1 MHMHKPTFDL
11 IATDRETKARAG
23 IIHTAHGVVET
34 PAFMPVATQG
44 AIKALDHRFAR
55 SLSYSLLLANT
66 YHLYLR
72 PGTDVLQRFGGLHRF
87 MQWDRALLTDSGGF
101 QVYSLGTLRRV
112 SDDGVEFRSHIDG
125 SRHLFTPESVIHCQ
139 RAIGAD
145 IMMAFDECIGYPAS
159 REQAERALGRSMRWE
174 KRCYEV
180 HRTVPFFYDYPQQL
194 FAIIQGGTYSDLR
207 RRSIEELCSL
217 SFDGFAIGGLAVG
230 EPADLMYEITDYS
243 TDLLPPSQPRYLM
256 GVGTP
261 QNVLRSIALGVD
273 MFDCV
278 MPTRNARNGT
288 LFTTRGRLN
297 IRNLRFK
304 YSDEPI
310 DPAWQELGLEPYTLG
325 YLRHLFV
332 SGEILGLTIA
342 TLQNLAFYRWLV
354 RTSREKIL
362 AGTFRQWSQSFL
374 EQFYPD
380 AKGERS
386 IVD

>member
-1 MHMHKPTFDL
+1 MRKPTFDL
-11 IATDRETKARAG
+11 IATDTETKARAG

-72 PGTDVLQRFGGLHRF
+72 PGTDVLERFGGLHRF

-112 SDDGVEFRSHIDG
+112 TDDGVEFRSHIDG
-125 SRHLFTPESVIHCQ
+125 SRHLFTPESVVHSQ

-159 REQAERALGRSMRWE
+159 REQAERALDRSMRWE

-180 HRTVPFFYDYPQQL
+180 HRSVPFFYDYPQQL

-207 RRSIEELCSL
+207 RRSIEELCAL

-243 TDLLPPSQPRYLM
+243 TNLLPPSQPRYLM

-261 QNVLRSIALGVD
+261 QNILRSIALGVD
-273 MFDCV
+273 LFDCV

-297 IRNLRFK
+297 IRNVRFK

-362 AGTFRQWSQSFL
+362 DGTFRQWSQSFL